1 MRRLI
6 KNLSFIALIISGLWS
21 TTSQAVVIKNLYEAL
36 VPVDTQSREERK
48 TALTTGL
55 IEVITR
61 VSGKTILLSEDPED
75 PLTVAIQNPTR
86 YTRQFRYRK
95 NNKANSRLNLWIKYD
110 EKAVNNLLQGND
122 LPVWGHTRP
131 STLAWVVLSEKGR
144 RKLISNTDQHEV
156 KTAMKWI
163 ANKRGLPLTFPLMDL
178 TDRGSISIS
187 DIWGN
192 FEDRILRASQRYN
205 PEAII
210 VGRLYKSTAGEWSV
224 RWSVYQQGQR
234 KDMNTD
240 GERDLYVA
248 VAPIVAKTA
257 EELAERFALSNFEEV
272 QENVTVSIVGI
283 NSLKE
288 FNRISKYLKSL
299 AAVSDVSPLMVGEN
313 SAIFKLVTKGGRLS
327 VAQAIKLGHTLA
339 EQVPAPP
346 AGVADLAYQL
356 VQ

>member
-6 KNLSFIALIISGLWS
+6 HLTLLMALSVGSLW
-21 TTSQAVVIKNLYEAL
+21 TGAAQAVVIKNLYEAL

-61 VSGKTILLSEDPED
+61 VSGKTLLLSEDPED
-75 PLTVAIQNPTR
+75 PLAMAIQKPTR

-95 NNKANSRLNLWIKYD
+95 NTRGNSRLNLWIKYD
-110 EKAVNNLLQGND
+110 EKAINNLLQSSD

-131 STLAWVVLSEKGR
+131 STLAWIALSENGR
-144 RKLISNTDQHEV
+144 RKLLSNSDQHEV

-192 FEDRILRASQRYN
+192 FEDRVLRASQRYN

-210 VGRLYKSTAGEWSV
+210 VGRLYRSSAGVWSV
-224 RWSVYQQGQR
+224 RWSTYQQGQR
-234 KDMNTD
+234 KDVSAD
-240 GERDLYVA
+240 DVRDIYVA
-248 VAPIVAKTA
+248 VAPVVARTA
-257 EELAERFALSNFEEV
+257 EEMAERFALSSVEEV
-272 QENVTVSIVGI
+272 REDVTISIAGI

-288 FNRISKYLKSL
+288 FNRIGKYLKSL
-299 AAVSDVSPLMVGEN
+299 AAVNDVSPVMVGEDV
-313 SAIFKLVTKGGRLS
+313 AIFKLVTKGGRLG
-327 VAQAIKLGHTLA
+327 VAQAINLGHTLA